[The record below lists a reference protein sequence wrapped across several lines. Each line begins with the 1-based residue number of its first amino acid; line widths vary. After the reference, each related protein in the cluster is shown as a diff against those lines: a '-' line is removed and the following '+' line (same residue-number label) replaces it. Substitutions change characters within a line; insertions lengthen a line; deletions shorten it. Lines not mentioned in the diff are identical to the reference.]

1 MEDKRPAIKDKIKE
15 LFGDE
20 PVAEPEP
27 APAPEPEP
35 AVVEEPAAKAEVEA
49 HVDPDGEAA
58 VEAPE
63 AETPPEAEAPRD
75 PRLRWFVIHTYSGY
89 ENKVKTNLERRTKT
103 MHGKG
108 GERITQVLVPTEKE
122 KEIKGGKRRE
132 VDRKI
137 YPGYVLVE
145 MVMDDD
151 SWYVVRNTPGVTG
164 FVGSGAKPVALEDQE
179 VKRLLKQIHDETP
192 KYRINFQKGSM
203 VRITTGP
210 FMDFTG
216 QVDDVMVEKEKV
228 RVLVSIFG
236 RSTPVELNFGDVEK
250 V

>member
-63 AETPPEAEAPRD
+63 AEAPRD

-108 GERITQVLVPTEKE
+108 GEKITQVLVPTEKE